1 MLAANFL
8 KGELARKSVHWAD
21 QTVAPSQAFAHE
33 LRRWTGREVAVIHH
47 GFNPQTFFSDVTPP
61 PADIQQKL
69 DQTDGCLRL
78 LFVSHYNY
86 YRNFETLLRALPLIQ
101 NLMPEKRVKLFLTC
115 NLEQGA
121 NPGAYNGASAGRL
134 VERLGIATSVVQL
147 GAVPYASLHH
157 LYRACDLYV
166 TPAYAETFAHPLVEA
181 MASGLPVVASD
192 LPVHKEVCGDAA
204 LYFPRFSPEALAEAV
219 VRIACSSDLAAQLSA
234 AGKERS
240 SHFSWAEH
248 VHQLLGLVTQGRLV
262 DSHQEKIA
270 ALSAISRAS

>member
-1 MLAANFL
+1 MLADNFL
-8 KGELARKSVHWAD
+8 KGAVARKSVHWAD
-21 QTVAPSQAFAHE
+21 QTVAPSQTFADQ

-47 GFNPQTFFSDVTPP
+47 GFDPQTFFADVTPL
-61 PADIQQKL
+61 PAGIQQKL
-69 DQTDGCLRL
+69 DETDGCLRL

-86 YRNFETLLRALPLIQ
+86 YRKFETLLRAVPLIQ
-101 NLMPEKRVKLFLTC
+101 NLMAEKRVKLFLTC
-115 NLEQGA
+115 KLEPGA
-121 NPGAYNGASAGRL
+121 NPGAYNGASAARL
-134 VERLGIATSVVQL
+134 VQRLGIATSVVQL
-147 GAVPYASLHH
+147 GAVPYASLHR

-219 VRIACSSDLAAQLSA
+219 VRIACSCDLAAELSE
-234 AGKERS
+234 AGRKRS
-240 SHFSWAEH
+240 SEFSWAEH
-248 VHQLLGLVTQGRLV
+248 VDRLLELVTQGRLV

-270 ALSAISRAS
+270 ALSVISRAS